1 MNVFLIDLVM
11 LSLTQTTLLVAGF
24 AWEADVGVVLW
35 LAMLLPCSLAAFDRG
50 CWLTGT
56 PTLLLSDRGVG
67 HASRVTAARFA
78 NLLLC
83 VCVYNCNCSLT
94 GMVTL
99 FVSVL
104 AGVRGA
110 KHVFCGGGVA
120 GFMPFA
126 KFVFCLRAYDFSC
139 SLIRDV
145 RGALLL
151 VISGMSDCSA
161 DCTASMGRES
171 YLLDSVIGGGALVLG
186 GCAFTEVR

>member
-83 VCVYNCNCSLT
+83 VRVYNCNCSLT

-99 FVSVL
+99 LVFVL
-104 AGVRGA
+104 AGGRG
-110 KHVFCGGGVA
+110 VERTFCGDGVA
-120 GFMPFA
+120 RFA
-126 KFVFCLRAYDFSC
+126 KFAFCLRAYDFSC